1 MRQLYSKI
9 LKKILRALKD
19 NKLLTNVMSCTKCS
33 HIMRWIKNTRSRDGY
48 IWKCNKC
55 NTTKNIRDKSL
66 FQKTRTKISDFCAII
81 RFWSLVVPAI
91 VAARIMPKLDKKK
104 TLMIFTASAVIF
116 VAKL

>member
-1 MRQLYSKI
+1 MVTSG
-9 LKKILRALKD
+9 
-19 NKLLTNVMSCTKCS
+19 NVTNVTPRKTFV
-33 HIMRWIKNTRSRDGY
+33 TRVCF
-48 IWKCNKC
+48 K
-55 NTTKNIRDKSL
+55 
-66 FQKTRTKISDFCAII
+66 KTRTKISDFCAII